1 MTTRGLW
8 LALYAATHDRYPH
21 LAAQCLAARDALPAT
36 ADALGGP
43 VSPDSADLTPSAN
56 PTEIGRHSGDERNE
70 T

>member
-43 VSPDSADLTPSAN
+43 VSPDGADLTPSAT
-56 PTEIGRHSGDERNE
+56 PTEIGRHSGDERIA